1 MMVHGL
7 TGPGLCCNK
16 TRGKAR
22 RGREQQE
29 EMMMMMRNPAPAAL
43 FLQFFLQSSPPST
56 AQAIHLDHQ
65 KGVVELNSCQNSK
78 EFLPELTGV
87 FAHKDPH
94 EIFLWLSLK
103 ILGGCRS
110 CTPEKYFKH
119 DRLIRCCRLRSS
131 VVGKVCSFGY
141 TK

>member
-1 MMVHGL
+1 MIAQGL

-29 EMMMMMRNPAPAAL
+29 EMMIMIMIMRNPALAAL
-43 FLQFFLQSSPPST
+43 FLQIFLQSSPPST
-56 AQAIHLDHQ
+56 AQAIHLDYQ
-65 KGVVELNSCQNSK
+65 KGVDELNSCQNS
-78 EFLPELTGV
+78 EAFLPELREEFLPTRTV
-87 FAHKDPH
+87 PH

-110 CTPEKYFKH
+110 CTPGKY
-119 DRLIRCCRLRSS
+119 L
-131 VVGKVCSFGY
+131 
-141 TK
+141 T

>member
-1 MMVHGL
+1 MIAQGL

-29 EMMMMMRNPAPAAL
+29 EMMIMMIMRNPALAAL
-43 FLQFFLQSSPPST
+43 FLHFFLQSFLQSSPPST

-65 KGVVELNSCQNSK
+65 KGVDELTSCQNS
-78 EFLPELTGV
+78 EAFLPELREEFLPTRTV
-87 FAHKDPH
+87 SH

-110 CTPEKYFKH
+110 CTPGKY
-119 DRLIRCCRLRSS
+119 L
-131 VVGKVCSFGY
+131 
-141 TK
+141 T